1 MPLIDHSQFK
11 EDDEGMYDIIEIVVA
26 VVVLPKGRVH
36 QSFIATVEL
45 GSIFNIIA
53 SELY

>member
-11 EDDEGMYDIIEIVVA
+11 EDDEGMDDIIEIVVA
-26 VVVLPKGRVH
+26 VVVCPKGRVH
-36 QSFIATVEL
+36 ESFVTTVEL
-45 GSIFNIIA
+45 RSIFNIIA